1 MTEFTFTEILEK
13 TSVLDYAAQKLIT
26 IDPKVLPTGFP
37 DWDAACDETG
47 KRGLG
52 DYWYILLGGA
62 SNSGKTQLLRWLA
75 RRACDEGYYPA
86 VITMEVSVQGLQRHY
101 YSDITS
107 FGYYDL
113 LPHKF
118 AEHEDSVESVKQLAK
133 EVHDYR
139 MADGLPRSITVV
151 EAVGRPSI
159 DEIEAQAYALKEAGV
174 THLFVDHAQLIK
186 SPHYMSIAESAEELS
201 ERMRIFAHTEHV
213 CTVMA
218 SQLNRSASAQ
228 RKERPTMHSL
238 LGGTSMESNAN
249 QVCLLDHSRNSRDP
263 EHPHLLR
270 TWLLLDKNR
279 EGPARVEIPVEVN
292 FQTGLWRQAD
302 EDEVSDG
309 KWAE

>member
-1 MTEFTFTEILEK
+1 MTDFTHADIL
-13 TSVLDYAAQKLIT
+13 TRGSVLDYASQKLIAN
-26 IDPKVLPTGFP
+26 DPKVLPTGFP

-75 RRACDEGYYPA
+75 RRACDEGYSPA
-86 VITMEVSVQGLQRHY
+86 IITMEVSVSGLQRHY

-118 AEHEDSVESVKQLAK
+118 AEHDDSIKRVEQLAD
-133 EVHDYR
+133 EVHEYR
-139 MADGLPRSITVV
+139 MEDGLPKSITVV
-151 EAVGRPSI
+151 EAVGRPSV
-159 DEIEAQAYALKEAGV
+159 DEIEAQAYALKESGI

-186 SPHYMSIAESAEELS
+186 APHHMSIAESAEELS
-201 ERMRIFAHTEHV
+201 ERMRIFAHSEQV

-228 RKERPTMHSL
+228 RNERPTMHSL
-238 LGGTSMESNAN
+238 YGGTSMESNSN
-249 QVCLLDHSRNSRDP
+249 QVILLDHSRVARDP
-263 EHPHLLR
+263 EYPHLLK

-279 EGPARVEIPVEVN
+279 EGPARVEWPCEIN

-302 EDEVSDG
+302 PDEADG
-309 KWAE
+309 WTK